1 MSLLVAPNSLANL
14 AGMCTIILEVCPDSA
29 GSRLHKGKDG
39 SWVSLKVGPDHGPDI
54 SIQMSAGPQTLSF
67 LQMLAEDVEEALA
80 WAKDA
85 MCDRCEEGVREPDS
99 RFCAECGRDAADEHR
114 LADDLERLRD
124 FRAEEAADR
133 VARGAA

>member
-1 MSLLVAPNSLANL
+1 
-14 AGMCTIILEVCPDSA
+14 MCTIILEVCPDSA

-85 MCDRCEEGVREPDS
+85 MCDRCEEDVREPGS
-99 RFCAECGRDAADEHR
+99 RYCRECQAEAYDEH
-114 LADDLERLRD
+114 LQDDNRERARD
-124 FRAEEAADR
+124 LRAE
-133 VARGAA
+133 RGAA